1 MNSIYCYTTFMIQS
15 PTVKDTK
22 LHDHAFFFSYENP
35 NLKSTIF
42 NTCTGYNITNDTTMS
57 INNCFCFVILT
68 DTTTR

>member
-15 PTVKDTK
+15 PTVKDTN

-42 NTCTGYNITNDTTMS
+42 NITLQMTLP
-57 INNCFCFVILT
+57 CP
-68 DTTTR
+68 

>member
-22 LHDHAFFFSYENP
+22 FIMHFFSYENP

-42 NTCTGYNITNDTTMS
+42 NITLQMTLP
-57 INNCFCFVILT
+57 CP
-68 DTTTR
+68 

>member
-22 LHDHAFFFSYENP
+22 LIMHFFFYENP

-42 NTCTGYNITNDTTMS
+42 NITLQMTLP
-57 INNCFCFVILT
+57 CP
-68 DTTTR
+68 